1 MIPLANFSGTLF
13 CICPSDAGHRIII
26 VHSSFLLAGPST
38 MLHSISEPCI
48 NSAELYF
55 CPNVTQNDASAYDL
69 MIKNYWG
76 HFLSKYL
83 KLFLIL
89 NENLDS
95 I

>member
-1 MIPLANFSGTLF
+1 MCLGGCTILPQRLKSTFG
-13 CICPSDAGHRIII
+13 G
-26 VHSSFLLAGPST
+26 GGT

-83 KLFLIL
+83 EFFLIL

>member
-1 MIPLANFSGTLF
+1 
-13 CICPSDAGHRIII
+13 
-26 VHSSFLLAGPST
+26 

-83 KLFLIL
+83 DFFYIL

-95 I
+95 IWFRVKMKQTHDSI

>member
-1 MIPLANFSGTLF
+1 MPAHVPKSAPGAKMPARVLQ
-13 CICPSDAGHRIII
+13 R
-26 VHSSFLLAGPST
+26 VHMPAMCKRST

-83 KLFLIL
+83 KFFLIL

>member
-1 MIPLANFSGTLF
+1 MPIRGRNVLGPDPTR
-13 CICPSDAGHRIII
+13 PDAQPEG
-26 VHSSFLLAGPST
+26 VLGDPGT

-83 KLFLIL
+83 DFFTF
-89 NENLDS
+89 
-95 I
+95 